1 VAEQVAASRYVA
13 RETSL
18 RRRLLTPEGL
28 DLGVVLADAG
38 QRASA
43 FMIDAVFIILALIA
57 LTLFVIF
64 GLFGVVGVSRSTNG
78 LSALAIIWLIG
89 WFVLRNGYFIGFE
102 LRGRAATPGKRI
114 SGLRVIARDGG
125 RLTADAVIA
134 RNLMREIEVFLP
146 LSFLSARAA
155 EGSADRWLNLLGFA
169 WAAVF
174 LFFPLFNKDRLR
186 VGDLLAGTWV
196 IRARPQ
202 TLAADLGAT
211 SDGAPPAYR
220 FTDAQLD
227 IYGEFELQTL
237 ERVLRENHQEALD
250 TVTAAI
256 VQRIGWAEP
265 VADPRGFLAAFYRA
279 QRPQLERRM
288 LFGRRKADKTVR

>member
-1 VAEQVAASRYVA
+1 MAERVAPGRYAV
-13 RETSL
+13 REASL

-38 QRASA
+38 QRAGA
-43 FMIDAVFIILALIA
+43 FMLDAIIIFVALILLAVF
-57 LTLFVIF
+57 VIV
-64 GLFGVVGVSRSTNG
+64 GLFSLFGISRSSAG
-78 LSALAIIWLIG
+78 LPALMVIGLIG
-89 WFVLRNGYFIGFE
+89 YFVLRNGYFIAFE
-102 LRGRAATPGKRI
+102 LRGRAATPGKRA

-134 RNLMREIEVFLP
+134 RNLMREIEFFLP
-146 LSFLSARAA
+146 LSFLGARAS
-155 EGSADRWLNLLGFA
+155 EGQADAWLSLLGFGWTA
-169 WAAVF
+169 IF

-202 TLAADLGAT
+202 ALAIDLGVSA
-211 SDGAPPAYR
+211 DGSRGEYR

-227 IYGEFELQTL
+227 IYGEYELQTL
-237 ERVLRENHQEALD
+237 ETVLRQNNPEALA

-256 VQRIGWAEP
+256 VQRIGWTGP
-265 VADPRGFLAAFYRA
+265 VANPRAFLTAFYGA
-279 QRPQLERRM
+279 QRPGLERRM
-288 LFGRRKADKTVR
+288 LFGRRKADKTAR

>member
-1 VAEQVAASRYVA
+1 LAT
-13 RETSL
+13 REAGL

-38 QRASA
+38 QRAAA
-43 FMIDAVFIILALIA
+43 FLLDIVFIFLALVA

-64 GLFGVVGVSRSTNG
+64 GVFGVLGVSRSATG
-78 LSALAIIWLIG
+78 LPALAIIWLIG
-89 WFVLRNGYFIGFE
+89 MFVLRNGYFISFE

-155 EGSADRWLNLLGFA
+155 EGAADAWLNLLGFCWTA
-169 WAAVF
+169 IF

-196 IRARPQ
+196 IRARAQ
-202 TLAADLGAT
+202 VLAVDLGAVSEQIA
-211 SDGAPPAYR
+211 SDYK
-220 FTDAQLD
+220 FTEAQLD
-227 IYGEFELQTL
+227 IYGEYELQTL
-237 ERVLRENHQEALD
+237 ETVLRQNHPAALE
-250 TVTAAI
+250 TVAAAI
-256 VQRIGWAEP
+256 AARIGWEP
-265 VADPRGFLAAFYRA
+265 DIRDPRVFLTEFYGA
-279 QRPQLERRM
+279 QRPRLERRM
-288 LFGRRKADKTVR
+288 LFGKRKADKTAR

>member
-1 VAEQVAASRYVA
+1 MAA
-13 RETSL
+13 REAGL

-43 FMIDAVFIILALIA
+43 FMLDAMIIVVALAL

-64 GLFGVVGVSRSTNG
+64 GIFSVVGVSRSSAG
-78 LSALAIIWLIG
+78 LPALAIIWLVG
-89 WFVLRNGYFIGFE
+89 MFVLRNGYFISFE
-102 LRGRAATPGKRI
+102 LRGRAATPGKRM

-146 LSFLSARAA
+146 LSFLAARAS
-155 EGSADRWLNLLGFA
+155 EGLADRWLGLLGFA
-169 WAAVF
+169 WTAIF

-202 TLAADLGAT
+202 ALAIDLGAVADRLQ
-211 SDGAPPAYR
+211 SDYK

-227 IYGEFELQTL
+227 IYGEYELQTL
-237 ERVLRENHQEALD
+237 ETVLRQNSPEALE
-250 TVTAAI
+250 TVAAAI
-256 VQRIGWAEP
+256 VQRIGWSGSITDSRA
-265 VADPRGFLAAFYRA
+265 FLTEFYGA
-279 QRPQLERRM
+279 LRPQLERRM
-288 LFGRRKADKTVR
+288 LFGKRKADKTAR

>member
-1 VAEQVAASRYVA
+1 MADQVAPGGPAA
-13 RETSL
+13 RDAKM
-18 RRRLLTPEGL
+18 RRRLVTPEGL

-43 FMIDAVFIILALIA
+43 FLIDWLIIFIALVV

-64 GLFGVVGVSRSTNG
+64 GIFGVAGMNG
-78 LSALAIIWLIG
+78 GGDEALVVIWMFGRFIL
-89 WFVLRNGYFIGFE
+89 LNGYFIGFE

-134 RNLMREIEVFLP
+134 RNLMREIELYLP
-146 LSFLSARAA
+146 LSFLTARAA
-155 EGSADRWLNLLGFA
+155 EGQADRWISLLGFA
-169 WAAVF
+169 WTAIF

-196 IRARPQ
+196 IRARPKK
-202 TLAADLGAT
+202 LASDLGVPT
-211 SDGAPPAYR
+211 IGLRSRYE
-220 FTDAQLD
+220 FSDAQLD
-227 IYGEFELQTL
+227 IYGEYELQTL
-237 ERVLRENHQEALD
+237 ESVLRQANPEALD

-256 VQRIGWAEP
+256 VQRIGWTGS
-265 VADPRGFLAAFYRA
+265 VFDSRDFLTEFYGA
-279 QRPQLERRM
+279 LRPQLERRM
-288 LFGRRKADKTVR
+288 LFGKRKADKTVR